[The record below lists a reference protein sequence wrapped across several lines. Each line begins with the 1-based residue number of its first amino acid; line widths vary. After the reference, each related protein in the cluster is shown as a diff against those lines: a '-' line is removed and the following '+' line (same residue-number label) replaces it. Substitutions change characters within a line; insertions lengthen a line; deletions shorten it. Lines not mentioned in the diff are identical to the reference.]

1 MPELLAQP
9 QLWPHGWALVLRMNL
24 LQHRNSTAC
33 SETWCAAWPTEFVQN
48 EGTNRMRKLYL
59 TTENITGQGRVL
71 IFFAFQKKAWF
82 LSNGSTQTFWK
93 INLGRVPQTQG
104 RAFCQVWPQ
113 IRQVLMRENPF
124 SCGAA
129 TVQLGRG
136 KSPFQDQ
143 KNFWVSALGKE
154 FIVSWADQVCWKEST
169 SLRKASA
176 SCSKN
181 HLETVWSKF

>member
-33 SETWCAAWPTEFVQN
+33 SETWCAAEFVQN
-48 EGTNRMRKLYL
+48 EGTNQMRKLYL
-59 TTENITGQGRVL
+59 TTENTTGQERVL

-113 IRQVLMRENPF
+113 IRQEKIHFLVVLPQCSWGGENHRFRIRRIFEFQP
-124 SCGAA
+124 
-129 TVQLGRG
+129 LGRNSLLAELTRCAG
-136 KSPFQDQ
+136 RRAPP
-143 KNFWVSALGKE
+143 LGRHL
-154 FIVSWADQVCWKEST
+154 
-169 SLRKASA
+169 LRVPK
-176 SCSKN
+176 
-181 HLETVWSKF
+181 TI